1 MKKLLAL
8 LGVSGV
14 LTASAVDAVFNSPS
28 TQQPYW
34 QTAANWIDGATGQT
48 LPVQPTNSTDN
59 VRFTTP
65 ANTVY
70 RQRIGTGFGSSTSQH
85 TSFLINDVVGDY
97 RHEICHYFQWQEG
110 IFRPNCRLTVANPNG
125 FTGYWYSGDSHAIF
139 RFPGGEG
146 FEPSISDMSANA
158 RPEIDIPATGTV
170 ARLGTLYN
178 GGAMTKLG
186 VGELIVGG
194 TGGDD
199 TRIYVGE
206 GTVTLAGRAADDTC
220 DAILARAA
228 LHLDA
233 SDASSLLKS
242 SEAGRTTVTNWLD
255 VRKNGVSATVTGPHG
270 NLTLVN
276 APFMAT
282 GASDSGLDMVDFG
295 SALKDAGSIAAW
307 GPTNCTMSYT
317 RFVNAREVFY
327 VAKYHTRP
335 GFNSVLGDRDV
346 QTLQPASRLLGG
358 SANFGARTGAIFAN
372 GQKVDATFW
381 PSAAGDFYGDGY
393 GFTNQYV
400 ISFGSP
406 SNMCFSTIASD
417 LDIAERV
424 GGVQVGEILIFTN
437 ELTRA
442 ERLRVNDHLLG
453 KWAEKGVVTGS
464 DVGQV
469 FLQSEGVA
477 IGVADGKK
485 AKVTDLVSVSA
496 SIVKTGGGTLE
507 VNAVYPTNAVLDVR
521 AGSIRLSRSVPEVSA
536 SVAAAPVVHLDAS
549 VASTRPTTRYDG
561 YDSDFVTTWT
571 DCRGGENAIAAT
583 ASPTDAPRKPTLVP
597 GASTTGLDAI
607 DFGVGTTYTSY
618 FKFPW
623 WGDGSKRFKAG
634 FIVMRPRDAG
644 STYVPFFGSKDMTFM
659 REGSTGGQHS
669 RLISENYT
677 HPALGSALWTL
688 DGAPCDPTVYN
699 GRLKQTAAFMVIAFS
714 AREKVLVDAIAWGR
728 NSANYCGGMQ
738 VGEFLL
744 YDRELTDQE
753 RRDTEAYLM
762 NKWLGAAHPR
772 ASAPVPSYN
781 FAADVDAVI
790 ASDADVTVAG
800 VAGGSGDVIKQGT
813 GTVTLATVPAGDS
826 FKSVSVEEG
835 ELVVLIKANFMNEA
849 LFHFDAMDTESL
861 VYAQGDGGTNV
872 LTKWLDV
879 RRNGTEATTVTN
891 DAKGWVKRAPSIT
904 QIETRGGVTRPML
917 NFGVVLG
924 GNSAAMFMNG
934 NFLNVR
940 EAHAIHKDIGL
951 NSMYFTH
958 SRLNPAC
965 NGLTQEYY
973 DFFRTAASQS
983 FLGDAAAASLKNGY
997 MATNGAPVA
1006 AYNDPVPAAAT
1017 LFSVAAAADVHVNSI
1032 QYDRTVPGGAYV
1044 GEQLAF
1050 PRALTPEERGYL
1062 QRHLI
1067 WKWFNEGSE
1076 PVWTNACLTS
1086 LAVAKGAALTFDG
1099 TGNIFVDELRG
1110 AGTVT
1115 AAELMGVT
1123 ALTVTDTCG
1132 LAVDGKVTFGSSV
1145 SVKLS
1150 AVDTMSSNCG
1160 GEYPLVTATAF
1171 GNLDLSKWS
1180 FDQAVHPDISSV
1192 KFTRRGDTVY
1202 LILTKRTG
1210 TMILMR

>member
-8 LGVSGV
+8 MCTSCV
-14 LTASAVDAVFNSPS
+14 LTASAVDAVFNNPS
-28 TQQPYW
+28 APQPYW
-34 QTAANWIDGATGQT
+34 QTAANWIDEATEQT
-48 LPVQPTNSTDN
+48 LSVQPTNSTDN

-65 ANTVY
+65 AQSIY
-70 RQRIGTGFGSSTSQH
+70 RQRIGTGFGSATSQH
-85 TSFLINDVVGDY
+85 TSFGINSVVGDY
-97 RHEICHYFQWQEG
+97 RHEICHYFQWQEV
-110 IFRPNCRLTVANPNG
+110 FRPNCSLTVANPNG

-139 RFPGGEG
+139 RFPGGED

-158 RPEIDIPATGTV
+158 RPEIEIPETGTV

-186 VGELIVGG
+186 AGELIVGA
-194 TGGDD
+194 TSGDD
-199 TRIYVGE
+199 TRIYVNE
-206 GTVTLAGRAADDTC
+206 GTVTLAGCAADDAC
-220 DAILARAA
+220 DAILAHAA

-255 VRKNGVSATVTGPHG
+255 VRKNGLSVTVTEPHG
-270 NLTLVN
+270 NLSVVN

-282 GASDSGLDMVDFG
+282 GVSDSGLDMVDFG

-307 GPTNCTMSYT
+307 GPTNCTMNFT

-327 VAKYHTRP
+327 VAKYHTKP
-335 GFNSVLGDRDV
+335 GFNPVLGDQSV
-346 QTLQPASRLLGG
+346 PTLQPASRLLGG

-372 GQKVDATFW
+372 GQKIDATFW
-381 PSAAGDFYGDGY
+381 PSADGAYIGDGY

-424 GGVQVGEILIFTN
+424 GGVRVGEILIFTN

-442 ERLRVNDHLLG
+442 ERLRVNFLLLG
-453 KWAEKGVVTGS
+453 KWAKKGVVTGS

-469 FLQSEGVA
+469 FLQSEGAA
-477 IGVADGKK
+477 IGVADGEN
-485 AKVTDLVSVSA
+485 AKVTDLVSVGSA
-496 SIVKTGGGTLE
+496 IVKTGGGTLE
-507 VNAVYPTNAVLDVR
+507 VDAVYPTNAVFDVR
-521 AGSIRLSRSVPEVSA
+521 AGSVRLSRSVPDVSA
-536 SVAAAPVVHLDAS
+536 SVAVAPVVHLDAS
-549 VASTRPTTRYDG
+549 IASTRPTTRYDG

-571 DCRGGENAIAAT
+571 DCRGGENAIVAT
-583 ASPTDAPRKPTLVP
+583 ASPTDAPRKPILAP
-597 GASTTGLDAI
+597 DASPTGLDVI

-623 WGDGSKRFKAG
+623 WGDGSKRFKVG
-634 FIVMRPRDAG
+634 FIVMRQRDAG
-644 STYVPFFGSKDMTFM
+644 ATYVPFFGSKNMTFM
-659 REGSTGGQHS
+659 REGSTGGVHG
-669 RLISENYT
+669 RFISENYT

-688 DGAPCDPTVYN
+688 DGAPCDPIVYN
-699 GRLKQTAAFMVIAFS
+699 SRLKETADFMVIAFS

-762 NKWLGAAHPR
+762 NKWLGAAHPQ

-781 FAADVDAVI
+781 FAANVDAVI
-790 ASDADVTVAG
+790 ASDADVTVTDI
-800 VAGGSGDVIKQGT
+800 AGGSGDVIKQGT
-813 GTVTLATVPAGDS
+813 GTVTLATVPVADS

-835 ELVVLIKANFMNEA
+835 ELIVFIKTFMNEA
-849 LFHFDAMDTESL
+849 LFHFDAMDTQSL
-861 VYAQGDGGTNV
+861 VYAQGDGE

-891 DAKGWVKRAPSIT
+891 YADSYVKCVPSIT
-904 QIETRGGVTRPML
+904 QIETRNGITRPML
-917 NFGVVLG
+917 NFGAVIG

-951 NSMYFTH
+951 NSMYFSHTQ
-958 SRLNPAC
+958 LNPAC
-965 NGLTQEYY
+965 NGLTQQYY
-973 DFFRTAASQS
+973 DFYRTANSRTFFGGS
-983 FLGDAAAASLKNGY
+983 AADSLKNGY
-997 MATNGAPVA
+997 MATNGAPVD
-1006 AYNDPVPAAAT
+1006 AYNDPVPAEAT
-1017 LFSVAAAADVHVNSI
+1017 LFSVAATADVHVNSI

-1050 PRALTPEERGYL
+1050 SRTLTSEERGYL
-1062 QRHLI
+1062 QRYLI
-1067 WKWFNEGSE
+1067 WKWFDEGSE
-1076 PVWTNACLTS
+1076 PLWTNACLTS
-1086 LAVAKGAALTFDG
+1086 VTVAKDAALTFDG
-1099 TGNIFVDELRG
+1099 SGNIIVNELQG

-1115 AAELMGVT
+1115 AEELMGVT

-1145 SVKLS
+1145 SVKLP
-1150 AVDTMSSNCG
+1150 AVDTLSSDCE

-1171 GNLDLSKWS
+1171 GNLDLSTWS
-1180 FDQAVHPDISSV
+1180 FDQEVYLSISSV
-1192 KFTRRGDTVY
+1192 KFEQRGDTVY
-1202 LILTKRTG
+1202 LILVKRTG
-1210 TMILMR
+1210 TVILMR